1 MIRLVLQVKN
11 GVGLTFPFRLGQ
23 GANCLPHGSRS
34 LTALNYELEAQLQIG
49 VSDFNSGIR
58 ILIGDPIPNRGSK
71 FNSGLRLQIEGPTP
85 IGVLTPNRASNFE
98 SEVVTGLV

>member
-34 LTALNYELEAQLQIG
+34 LTGLNYELEAQLQIRG
-49 VSDFNSGIR
+49 SDFNLGIR
-58 ILIGDPIPNRGSK
+58 ILIGDPIPNRDPSSIRDSDSK
-71 FNSGLRLQIEGPTP
+71 SRVRRQSG
-85 IGVLTPNRASNFE
+85 F
-98 SEVVTGLV
+98 